1 MEKEYYIVSLNYNES
16 REPSKID
23 NVIYKGEVYDLPE
36 VMEEAVLRSVYEPLE
51 ILCVKGMFNLR
62 DLITGEVVE
71 YSTKGDVDGLSC
83 YKSVV
88 ASRSDII
95 RITHKYES
103 MSLDDINRYKAAIKR
118 IKDKS
123 SSLYWEKQN
132 NLMKEKY
139 EEKIAR
145 DFLYRFQEWN
155 A

>member
-1 MEKEYYIVSLNYNES
+1 MEKEYYIVSLNHNES
-16 REPSKID
+16 RDPSKID

-51 ILCVKGMFNLR
+51 ILCVKGMLNIR
-62 DLITGEVVE
+62 DVITGEVVI
-71 YSTKGDVDGLSC
+71 SSNSGDVDGLSC
-83 YKSVV
+83 YKCVV

-132 NLMKEKY
+132 NLMREKY
-139 EEKIAR
+139 EEKVAR

>member
-1 MEKEYYIVSLNYNES
+1 MEREYYIVYLNHNDS

-62 DLITGEVVE
+62 DLITGEVIE
-71 YSTKGDVDGLSC
+71 YSTRGDVDGLSC

-95 RITHKYES
+95 RITRKYEN
-103 MSLDDINRYKAAIKR
+103 MSGDDIKRYKEAIKK
-118 IKDKS
+118 IKEYS

-132 NLMKEKY
+132 SLMKEKY

>member
-1 MEKEYYIVSLNYNES
+1 MEREYFIVSLNHSES
-16 REPSKID
+16 KDPSKID

-36 VMEEAVLRSVYEPLE
+36 VMEEARLTSVYEPLE

-62 DLITGEVVE
+62 DVITGEVVE
-71 YSTKGDVDGLSC
+71 YSTRGDVEGLSC
-83 YKSVV
+83 YKSVS

-103 MSLDDINRYKAAIKR
+103 MSGEDIRRYKDSIRK
-118 IKDKS
+118 IKDRS
-123 SSLYWEKQN
+123 YSLYWEKQN

-139 EEKIAR
+139 EEKVAR
-145 DFLYRFQEWN
+145 DFLYRFQEWS